1 MWSISYLRNRPAVG
15 GAAAPVINIA
25 PDSYSNVVVDTL
37 DAAASISF
45 NPSGLVSVFASTG
58 TPYTWRVGGLSSDYS
73 IFAHKLSGGTL
84 EGIAEETWVNLASV
98 RTFGVAQLVV
108 GTKTW
113 VGTLAIRKDS
123 PGTVLNT
130 VNIDFLATVQAAA
143 GGGGGGGG
151 GPPSGGGGGGIDP

>member
-1 MWSISYLRNRPAVG
+1 MISIM
-15 GAAAPVINIA
+15 
-25 PDSYSNVVVDTL
+25 PDSYYNVVVSPIT
-37 DAAASISF
+37 AGASISF
-45 NPSGLVSVFASTG
+45 APSGLVSVFASTG
-58 TPYTWRVGGLSSDYS
+58 APYTWRTGGVASDYS
-73 IFAHKLSGGTL
+73 IFAHKISGGTL
-84 EGIAEETWVNLASV
+84 EGIAEETWINLASV
-98 RTFGVAQLVV
+98 CTFGVAQLVV

-151 GPPSGGGGGGIDP
+151 SPPGGGGGGGINP